1 VNTSNSAR
9 AEKSDL
15 LPKGLAVS
23 MAELVADI
31 AAVVIIAVAAV
42 ITAAA
47 ALAADRKARSRVL
60 VPIPVRSRNT
70 RR

>member
-1 VNTSNSAR
+1 
-9 AEKSDL
+9 
-15 LPKGLAVS
+15 

-31 AAVVIIAVAAV
+31 AAVVIIAVAAI

-47 ALAADRKARSRVL
+47 ALAADRKERSRVL
-60 VPIPVRSRNT
+60 VPIPVRSRVT

>member
-1 VNTSNSAR
+1 
-9 AEKSDL
+9 

-23 MAELVADI
+23 MAELVAEI
-31 AAVVIIAVAAV
+31 TAVVIVAAAAI

-47 ALAADRKARSRVL
+47 ALAADRKERSRVL
-60 VPIPVRSRNT
+60 VPIPVRSRNN